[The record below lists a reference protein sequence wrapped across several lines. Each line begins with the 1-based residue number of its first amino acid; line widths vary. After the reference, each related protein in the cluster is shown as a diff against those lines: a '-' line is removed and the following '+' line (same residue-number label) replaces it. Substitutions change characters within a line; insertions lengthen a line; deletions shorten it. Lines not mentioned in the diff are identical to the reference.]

1 MQLDENKYYDPNPII
16 DYAEKINC
24 PAVGIAGGKGNGKT
38 YGIILKYLKRRFAD
52 TQPKVLRY
60 LRRFKESISPKAIQS
75 LCKPHRQSL
84 INLSGGKYNDFQYF
98 QNRFWFIRRD
108 NSGKIVEKDRQP
120 FIICSALNSVEASTG
135 ADEGECYAVFY
146 DEVLSREKVLPDEF
160 YMLMIFHNNC
170 IRNRTDYYCPLI
182 LVGNTVT
189 RNSILITNFGVD
201 LYSLKKGEITVVK
214 NSKKEPTIVFEY
226 CNDVEVMKEAGDAY
240 YKRFENDR
248 IKMIYKGDW
257 TVGNYPYLPSQERE
271 NSKQLANLKLILK
284 DNIALC
290 FEFYTKG
297 DRMFAYVC
305 PYDDDDI
312 KYIAVL
318 INKTQVFKD
327 YHIFNY
333 LPSGG
338 IFKYFAKLVY
348 TKNVYFDSFQTGE
361 YFRDFLKNLKGCES
375 IANVYI

>member
-1 MQLDENKYYDPNPII
+1 MLHDESKYYDPNPII

-38 YGIILKYLKRRFAD
+38 YGIIRKYLKRRFAD
-52 TQPKVLRY
+52 AQPKVLRY

-75 LCKPHRQSL
+75 LCKPHKQAL

-108 NSGKIVEKDRQP
+108 ESGKIVEKDRQP

-146 DEVLSREKVLPDEF
+146 DEVLSREKVLQDEF
-160 YMLMIFHNNC
+160 YLLMIFHNNC

-257 TVGNYPYLPSQERE
+257 TVGNYPYIPTQERE
-271 NSKQLANLKLILK
+271 NSKQLVNLKLILK

-338 IFKYFAKLVY
+338 IFKQFAKLVY